1 MFAEL
6 FVYGL
11 IAYGVLG
18 VFFALAFVTT
28 GVDRIDSQ
36 ARNCGLA
43 FRILIFPGSAAL
55 WPILFRR
62 WLGGAPDPAVE
73 QNAHRRAAVVV
84 SQ

>member
-1 MFAEL
+1 MLAEL
-6 FVYGL
+6 FVYCL
-11 IAYGVLG
+11 IAYGALG
-18 VFFALAFVTT
+18 VLFALAFVTT
-28 GVDRIDSQ
+28 GVKRIDSQ
-36 ARNCGLA
+36 ARNSGFG
-43 FRILIFPGSAAL
+43 FRVLIFPGSAAL